1 MKEQEIVVSIKKT
14 EVTKNNTTGKVI
26 FLKVDGQQRLQ
37 VSELRAGTRSA
48 TVKMMCS
55 IAQDV
60 VDETVESDA
69 KSLRVHRDAQLTA
82 AGF

>member
-1 MKEQEIVVSIKKT
+1 MSIKNDK
-14 EVTKNNTTGKVI
+14 VTKNSTTGKVI

-37 VSELRAGTRSA
+37 MSELRAGTRSQ
-48 TVKMMCS
+48 TVKIMCS

-69 KSLRVHRDAQLTA
+69 KSLRVHRDAQLEA

>member
-1 MKEQEIVVSIKKT
+1 MKEREIVVSIKKT

-69 KSLRVHRDAQLTA
+69 KSLRAHRDAQLKA

>member
-1 MKEQEIVVSIKKT
+1 MKEQEIVVSTKKT

-26 FLKVDGQQRLQ
+26 FLKVDGQQKLQ
-37 VSELRAGTRSA
+37 MSELRAGTRSA

-60 VDETVESDA
+60 VDETVENDA
-69 KSLRVHRDAQLTA
+69 KSLRDYRDAQLKA